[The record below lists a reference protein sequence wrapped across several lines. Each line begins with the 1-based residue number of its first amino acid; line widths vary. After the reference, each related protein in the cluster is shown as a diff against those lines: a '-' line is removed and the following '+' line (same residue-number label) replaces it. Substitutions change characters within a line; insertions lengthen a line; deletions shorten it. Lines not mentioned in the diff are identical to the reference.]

1 MSYTT
6 YITTWGTDPF
16 ELIQDMISKNVIQNT
31 HVILAFA
38 SFNFASTDYIPGF
51 EGITIGETQIIVNLV
66 HTNGGKISLSI
77 GGATFPF
84 YGSDLYL
91 SPGLLAS
98 NINAVL
104 SLCDFDGADFDIEDS
119 YVNVPSN
126 FANQAASLI
135 NTLKNI
141 NPGLYIT
148 LTTPAQAWSQGC
160 YQQNLLNLTIGNLN
174 AWQPMEYDLWIESGS
189 SYYYQIQYD
198 INYYMIN
205 WGVNPAKII
214 IGLMPGLDDTGN
226 NLSLKDALNIT
237 SLAISKGIAGV
248 MTWDA
253 DNDAKGVDGNAQYAY
268 SLGIIRALNP

>member
-1 MSYTT
+1 M
-6 YITTWGTDPF
+6 
-16 ELIQDMISKNVIQNT
+16 
-31 HVILAFA
+31 AFA
-38 SFNFASTDYIPGF
+38 SFNFAGTDYIPGF
-51 EGITIGETQIIVNLV
+51 EGITISETQTIVNLV
-66 HTNGGKISLSI
+66 HANGGKISLSI

-104 SLCDFDGADFDIEDS
+104 SLCNFDGADFDIEDS

-135 NTLKNI
+135 NTLKYI

-160 YQQNLLNLTIGNLN
+160 YQQGLLNLTIGNLN

-214 IGLMPGLDDTGN
+214 LGLMPGLDDTGN